1 MEHPIGIIDLPS
13 IPSTSE
19 DSVRPQGTASFW
31 DSFLE
36 EYRRDRER
44 MFSFCREIISNQKE
58 IMGRV
63 QAMERGAATQKFCCP
78 VEFPVGDH
86 ETLHSVDC
94 MLGVDRGFREY
105 TVS

>member
-13 IPSTSE
+13 IASTSE
-19 DSVRPQGTASFW
+19 DSVRPQ
-31 DSFLE
+31 
-36 EYRRDRER
+36 DRER